1 MGGRNKIS
9 AMAAACAVLGLAA
22 AAAPGAARAAA
33 AAPPAGAAAVG
44 TSAAGGT
51 LAAGGTPAVALPFPG
66 IGVPGVYF
74 PAGHA
79 LSPASASPSPAP
91 AAAPAPPTSAECLAI
106 LGIPCYSPLQV
117 ERAYDLPP
125 LYARGLTG
133 RGRTIV
139 IVDAGQS
146 PTIRHD
152 LRVFDDA
159 FGIAAPPSLR
169 IVQPLG
175 PVPPFDPGNPAML
188 AEASEITGDVETAH
202 EIAPGANILL
212 VEGKLTATTADGQL
226 AQAMT
231 AENDVINSGVGDVF
245 SQSFGTPEPN
255 LGGPAAVEALRFAYR
270 NAYRHHVTMLAA
282 SGDSGATGPTLTG
295 TSFDRRVVYWPAS
308 DPLVTGVGGTELHL
322 AASGRRTSPD
332 TVWND
337 NANPVVQKLAGPEY
351 LWAGGGGLSAVF
363 GRPWYQDP
371 VRGITGQQR
380 GVPDVAMSASLSGAV
395 LAYESFTGAPGRW
408 GPGGGTSLASPLF
421 AGVVAIAD
429 QYAHARLGLINPA
442 LYALDR
448 RHAPGLVDVTQG
460 NNTVSF
466 TADGTTVTVDGFPA
480 LRGYDLASGVG
491 TVDAARLVPELARA
505 ALRR

>member
-9 AMAAACAVLGLAA
+9 AVAAACAVLGLAA
-22 AAAPGAARAAA
+22 AAAPGAARAA
-33 AAPPAGAAAVG
+33 
-44 TSAAGGT
+44 SA
-51 LAAGGTPAVALPFPG
+51 AAGGTPAIALPIPG
-66 IGVPGVYF
+66 IGVPGIYF
-74 PAGHA
+74 PAGPTPSA
-79 LSPASASPSPAP
+79 APATPSPAP
-91 AAAPAPPTSAECLAI
+91 PVPPTSAECLAI
-106 LGIPCYSPLQV
+106 LGIPCYSPVQV

-139 IVDAGQS
+139 IVDPDQS
-146 PTIRHD
+146 PTLRHD
-152 LRVFDDA
+152 LSVFDDA
-159 FGIAAPPSLR
+159 FGIAVPPSLR

-175 PVPPFDPGNPAML
+175 PVPPFDPGNPSMA
-188 AEASEITGDVETAH
+188 AAAGEITGDVELAH
-202 EIAPGANILL
+202 AIAPGANILL
-212 VEGKLTATTADGQL
+212 VEVALTATTADGEL
-226 AQAMT
+226 AQAMS
-231 AENDVINSGVGDVF
+231 AENDVINRGVGDVF
-245 SQSFGTPEPN
+245 SQSFGLPEPDI
-255 LGGPAAVEALRFAYR
+255 GSPAAVQALRFAYR

-282 SGDSGATGPTLTG
+282 SGDSGASGPTLTG
-295 TSFDRRVVYWPAS
+295 TSFDRRIVYWPAS

-337 NANPVVQKLAGPEY
+337 NANPVVQKLLPPEY
-351 LWAGGGGLSAVF
+351 LWAGGGGLSADF

-395 LAYESFTGAPGRW
+395 LLYESYTGAPGAW
-408 GPGGGTSLASPLF
+408 GPGGGTSAASPLF

-429 QYAHARLGLINPA
+429 QYARARLGLINPA
-442 LYALDR
+442 LYALGLE
-448 RHAPGLVDVTQG
+448 HAPGLVDVTQG

-466 TADGTTVTVDGFPA
+466 TANGTTFTVDGFPA
-480 LRGYDLASGVG
+480 RPGYDLVTGVG

-505 ALRR
+505 ALRHSP